1 MMGCPSFLFLQLT
14 KESQT
19 CERVNMKYVQQISPF
34 CFARKSPMEPL
45 AFIIP
50 HSALREKVR
59 WSHLHS
65 VMSNKQTQKKNSV
78 NTRASWRSHSLR
90 RMKCLNRLLCIYVY
104 YMLRYIYRYI
114 RDVYTIC
121 FQMFYVSVLRRI
133 CVHEL
138 PLYVYLERF
147 GANLFMFRILI

>member
-1 MMGCPSFLFLQLT
+1 MVQSLDRCAMMGCPSCLFLQMT

-45 AFIIP
+45 AF
-50 HSALREKVR
+50 
-59 WSHLHS
+59 SH
-65 VMSNKQTQKKNSV
+65 VKQTNPKKNSV
-78 NTRASWRSHSLR
+78 NTCASWRSHSLR
-90 RMKCLNRLLCIYVY
+90 RMECLNRLLCIYVY
-104 YMLRYIYRYI
+104 YMCRHIYVMYIQYG
-114 RDVYTIC
+114 
-121 FQMFYVSVLRRI
+121 FMFYVSVPWRI

-138 PLYVYLERF
+138 PIYVYLERF

>member
-1 MMGCPSFLFLQLT
+1 MVQSLDRCAMMGCPSFLFLQMT

-45 AFIIP
+45 AF
-50 HSALREKVR
+50 
-59 WSHLHS
+59 SH
-65 VMSNKQTQKKNSV
+65 VKQTNQKKNSV
-78 NTRASWRSHSLR
+78 NTCASWRPHSLR

-104 YMLRYIYRYI
+104 YMFRYIYVMYI
-114 RDVYTIC
+114 QYV
-121 FQMFYVSVLRRI
+121 FMFYVSVLWRI

-138 PLYVYLERF
+138 PICVYLERF
-147 GANLFMFRILI
+147 GANLFMFWILI

>member
-45 AFIIP
+45 AF
-50 HSALREKVR
+50 
-59 WSHLHS
+59 SH
-65 VMSNKQTQKKNSV
+65 VKQTNPKKNSV

-104 YMLRYIYRYI
+104 YMLRYIYIYI
-114 RDVYTIC
+114 YIYTYVMYIQYV
-121 FQMFYVSVLRRI
+121 FMFYVSVLRRI

-147 GANLFMFRILI
+147 GANLFMLRILI